1 MSVQFGIDAS
11 SFQGNVNWARTDATT
26 AFGWEKVTQGS
37 PHTVSGGYVNPFWA
51 GPSGHNKRAM
61 ARRARTSGFVPGGYL
76 FLEAGDGAGQAEFF
90 HSKAGNMAG
99 FAIAVDVEPTTGSRP
114 GPPPPPTPVSPGCA
128 SCIPDTR

>member
-90 HSKAGNMAG
+90 HSKAGDMTG
-99 FAIAVDVEPTTGSRP
+99 FAIASLPLCVPRVPR
-114 GPPPPPTPVSPGCA
+114 
-128 SCIPDTR
+128 